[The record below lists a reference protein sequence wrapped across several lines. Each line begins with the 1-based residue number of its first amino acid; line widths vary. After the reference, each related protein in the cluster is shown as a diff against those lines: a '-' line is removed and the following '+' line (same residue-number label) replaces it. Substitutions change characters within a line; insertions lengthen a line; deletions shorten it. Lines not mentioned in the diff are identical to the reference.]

1 MIYQATEDDMKIY
14 SQIVS
19 EIAALDLRRQSLMQ
33 TLQRWEEE
41 HEISEDP
48 AADPE

>member
-1 MIYQATEDDMKIY
+1 MIYQASEEDMQSY

-19 EIAALDLRRQSLMQ
+19 KIVALEVRKQALMQ
-33 TLQRWEEE
+33 ALQHWEEQ
-41 HEISEDP
+41 HCIPEDP